1 MLLMTTIR
9 TLVSRKSV
17 RYLANSMVCAAVSN
31 IIMIGGD
38 WIGIRYAILVA
49 IAWFVTGTLAYFLHV
64 NVTFRTIGRFPKY
77 LQFLAGAAVGIPYSL
92 FLFFIFEYFLNFPM
106 LISSPIVTLI
116 MFIYNYV
123 NARIAILRN
132 SKKET

>member
-1 MLLMTTIR
+1 
-9 TLVSRKSV
+9 
-17 RYLANSMVCAAVSN
+17 
-31 IIMIGGD
+31 MIGGD

-64 NVTFRTIGRFPKY
+64 NITFRAIGRFPNY